1 MHSCKGVAVKHVCS
15 EDVHSE
21 EMAFCE
27 AGGVDELHFPQITY
41 SHLITQDAHAAK
53 KAATARAWLAHQ
65 EVQHAVPERLAAGG
79 PVAGAQAAPD
89 QAVLQRLQLLQQAL
103 RACSWHRQTVKTAL
117 CRPLSHV

>member
-15 EDVHSE
+15 EDVTE
-21 EMAFCE
+21 R
-27 AGGVDELHFPQITY
+27 LHFPQITY
-41 SHLITQDAHAAK
+41 SHLLTQDAHAAK
-53 KAATARAWLAHQ
+53 KAATRAWLAHQ

-89 QAVLQRLQLLQQAL
+89 QGVLQRLQLLPQAL

-117 CRPLSHV
+117 CRPLSHVKGLL